1 MSIMAYSG
9 YPTRGIYPSAH
20 PRIVPAVTE
29 ISRGAGAP
37 GINAYCRQPGGIGLH
52 KTGEAADFQAGG
64 APQAWNIHNSIATYG
79 LNNWSRLKVRYIAWN
94 GWEYINGPTRKRKQV
109 KNYGGTDPFHK
120 RHTHIDFLPGNIP
133 GAVPGIA
140 VGGGMVKNPSPTSSA
155 KYYTRDIDG
164 KPGYYTYMALQRFL
178 ADRGF
183 YSRAIDGSAGAHTW
197 TAYQNFLKFLNY
209 YPGTPL
215 GYMDKTSAR
224 GTQQWLTKSGHYKGR
239 VTANWDNA
247 TWRALQTFLTYAHAG
262 TKVYVNTDGQ
272 PKPPPPADQK
282 YPADKAPAGKK
293 DTVFMALTDKQQR
306 QIHTQT
312 MNISAATNRSEQR
325 EREMLTVLAQQNQ
338 LLLNILNELTS

>member
-1 MSIMAYSG
+1 MAYSG

-37 GINAYCRQPGGIGLH
+37 GINAYCKQPGGIGLH

-79 LNNWSRLKVRYIAWN
+79 LNNWSRLKIRYIAWD
-94 GWEYINGPTRKRKQV
+94 GWEYVNGPTRKRKQV
-109 KNYGGTDPFHK
+109 KNYGGTDPFHR

-140 VGGGMVKNPSPTSSA
+140 VGGGNVGNPSPTSSA
-155 KYYTRDIDG
+155 KYYTRAIDG
-164 KPGYYTYMALQRFL
+164 KPGYYTYMAMQRFL

-183 YSRAIDGSAGAHTW
+183 YDRAIDGSAGTYTW
-197 TAYQNFLKFLNY
+197 TGYQNFLKFLNY
-209 YPGTPL
+209 YSGTPL

-239 VTANWDNA
+239 VTANWDNE

-272 PKPPPPADQK
+272 PKPPAPADQK

-306 QIHTQT
+306 DIHKQT

-338 LLLNILNELTS
+338 LLLNILAELTS